1 VASLPGQVSSLRAD
15 RVGWE
20 PVDTLK
26 KTSGRMPCRWPSAV
40 RTRHDGRMVRRSHR
54 VRDVADQAGVSEA
67 TVDRVLHGR
76 PGVSARA
83 VRAVEAAVLELERQ
97 QSQVRLS
104 RRTLL
109 VDVVIDAPGRFRDAV
124 TGAVEEALPSVRPAT
139 VRARFT
145 TSEGASPEA
154 LAAAVDAV
162 GTAGRVS
169 HGLVLKAPD
178 HPAVAEA
185 VRRARERGIPTVTL
199 VTDVSGS
206 ERVAY
211 VGLDNAAA
219 GATAAYLLIHLLGP
233 AGGAVLATLSH
244 RSFLGEQERLTTFR
258 ERLATES
265 PGREVVVVGDLH
277 GEDAA
282 TERAVTAALAAGPP
296 VAAVYSMGG
305 GNTGIAAALSS
316 AAVGGIPFV
325 GHDLDADNLALL
337 RTGVLTV
344 VLHHDLRAD
353 LRAALTQLLRAHRLL
368 PGAPAS
374 VHSPPQV
381 VTPWNV
387 PPRLRG

>member
-1 VASLPGQVSSLRAD
+1 
-15 RVGWE
+15 
-20 PVDTLK
+20 
-26 KTSGRMPCRWPSAV
+26 
-40 RTRHDGRMVRRSHR
+40 MVRRSHR
-54 VRDVADQAGVSEA
+54 VRDVAEQAGVSTA
-67 TVDRVLHGR
+67 TVDRVLNGR

-109 VDVVIDAPGRFRDAV
+109 VDVVLDAPARFRVAV
-124 TGAVEEALPSVRPAT
+124 SAAVEEALPSARPAA

-145 TSEGASPEA
+145 TSEGASPEE
-154 LAAAVDAV
+154 LATAVDAV
-162 GTAGRVS
+162 FSAGRVS

-178 HPAVAEA
+178 HPAVAQA
-185 VRRARERGIPTVTL
+185 VQRARQRGIPTVTL

-206 ERVAY
+206 DRVAY

-219 GATAAYLLIHLLGP
+219 GATAAYLLNHLLGR
-233 AGGAVLATLSH
+233 ADGTVLATLSH
-244 RSFLGEQERLTTFR
+244 HSFLGEQERLATFR
-258 ERLATES
+258 ERLAADA
-265 PGREVVVVGDLH
+265 PGRQVVVVGDLH
-277 GEDAA
+277 GEDVA
-282 TERAVTAALAAGPP
+282 TERAVAAALEVGPP

-305 GNTGIAAALSS
+305 GNTGIAAALG
-316 AAVGGIPFV
+316 AAGVAGVPFI
-325 GHDLDADNLALL
+325 GHDLDVDNLALL

-368 PGAPAS
+368 PGAPES
-374 VHSPPQV
+374 VRSAPQV

-387 PPRLRG
+387 PPRLR